1 MMATNS
7 NVPAAEPGVFG
18 PRRRGT
24 AHGRSPRLVDAQ
36 ELWDIDDVA
45 SYLGVTKQTTEPRGV
60 VGFEVILGAYASLP
74 SIAATV
80 SVLLVS

>member
-24 AHGRSPRLVDAQ
+24 AHGRSPRLVDAGSVHLKIVSKHSHESHKFY
-36 ELWDIDDVA
+36 EL
-45 SYLGVTKQTTEPRGV
+45 SL
-60 VGFEVILGAYASLP
+60 ASLMWP
-74 SIAATV
+74 
-80 SVLLVS
+80 

>member
-7 NVPAAEPGVFG
+7 NVPAMEPGV
-18 PRRRGT
+18 
-24 AHGRSPRLVDAQ
+24 L
-36 ELWDIDDVA
+36 
-45 SYLGVTKQTTEPRGV
+45 TEPRGV